1 MDFNENGPSSSINH
15 FPTGTSSIV
24 EHTDPSTQVPSSTI
38 TLIASDSS
46 LSSSS
51 VQASK
56 KKPLEDDYSEF
67 HYVSTRKQRASKGIP
82 IGYLRRRLC
91 VREWYFTR
99 L

>member
-15 FPTGTSSIV
+15 FPTGTASIV
-24 EHTDPSTQVPSSTI
+24 EHTEPGTQVPSSTI
-38 TLIASDSS
+38 TLMTSDSS

-51 VQASK
+51 VQSSK
-56 KKPLEDDYSEF
+56 KKPLADDYSEF

-82 IGYLRRRLC
+82 IGYLRHRLC
-91 VREWYFTR
+91 VRELVFAR